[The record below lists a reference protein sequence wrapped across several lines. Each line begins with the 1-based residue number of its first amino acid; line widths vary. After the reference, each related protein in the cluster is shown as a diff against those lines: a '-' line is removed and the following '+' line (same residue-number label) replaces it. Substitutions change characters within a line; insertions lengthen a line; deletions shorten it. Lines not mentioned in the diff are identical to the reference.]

1 LDFIKVIL
9 SQEGVSVNALER
21 SDVPDMLEALPEDV
35 PVVMP
40 ELPLKLVI
48 NTVQQFK
55 AVSDPM
61 RMRILGIIQNR
72 PTTAKQVA
80 DQLGATPGAIGHHL
94 HVLEEAG
101 LAQVVARRVIRGII
115 ANYYTRTARIFT
127 FNFPPEVRGE
137 RATTLKFV
145 TDLYDEISETLA
157 EKGKEAIYGTS
168 FPRAR
173 LSPERVEVYKKR
185 LDDLIDDFIAEK
197 PNPDGQVYALFATLF
212 LAPRYVQGEQA
223 SPSTEQVGTDD
234 AE

>member
-1 LDFIKVIL
+1 M
-9 SQEGVSVNALER
+9 NALQRNGE
-21 SDVPDMLEALPEDV
+21 PDTLEALPEDV

-55 AVSDPM
+55 AISDPI

-72 PTTAKQVA
+72 PATAKQIA
-80 DQLGATPGAIGHHL
+80 DQLGATPGAIGYHL

-127 FNFPPEVRGE
+127 FDFPPEVRGE

-157 EKGKEAIYGTS
+157 EKGKEAVYGIS

-173 LSPERVEVYKKR
+173 LSLERAEVYKKR

-197 PNPDGQVYALFATLF
+197 PDPDGQVYALFTTLF
-212 LAPRYVQGEQA
+212 LSPRYVQGEQLDA
-223 SPSTEQVGTDD
+223 SMEQKEPD
-234 AE
+234 